1 MKIKTFILTFLIMSC
16 PFLFG
21 QQHFDP
27 DVPTGYET
35 EKTITAKIVLDGETL
50 KDASYEIATYV
61 GDKCEG
67 VSTIDAETDLPNGMD
82 DVYYTSIVVHG
93 DNNTGNIHFRLWN
106 GTNEYVSLNKIP
118 FNGSEWTADE
128 ELGSLADLYVINFKS
143 VAQIEGTEFDVVY
156 PSLQEAIDACKE
168 GDNTIEL
175 LADNAED
182 VTIKQVEGVNVTIDG
197 GTSRYD
203 YSGTITIHGNARYQ
217 GEETLTFKNIDFTTN
232 EAGHYFIDS
241 NSTASAERYAHN
253 VTVKDCNFTATDAG
267 VNSAVAMRIRQG
279 FDIAINGGTFTNL
292 HSALQAY
299 GNAGI
304 TVSDITL
311 IGKNGISAGTST
323 GVVIKNSNITATGYG
338 VRADGSGAYE
348 MTLTDNTISAELPV
362 VVRKAT
368 GDYKLKVDGGSYTAS
383 NDEGYDVVFTNGD
396 DGTYEAPTGV
406 FQLTIVEDTE
416 LNVFPVYVAKIGTKG
431 YQSLAEAIAAVGDGE
446 VVIELLADVTFDY
459 NARDAYGTTGT
470 TSLIINGNGKTLT
483 LNQKNSDWSSF
494 GLANAD
500 AKVVFNN
507 MTIEKTGYGDTSG
520 AWNTHAIIF
529 SSKVEMTNVTVNNSM
544 AVQNGATLTNVT
556 INEANGY
563 YGLWINGN
571 GQSVTMNGGSI
582 TATNGGRGIKIADQY
597 INAPASVTLNVTGT
611 TFNTA
616 KKAAVLVSS
625 KAGAVITASNVDI
638 TNVAAD
644 NANFAWVDEDW
655 AAHYGKVTVEGGDLG
670 QENLPSFAAALMN
683 SDKVEGYY
691 ETLPEAVAAAQDGNT
706 ITMLKNDNVTATV
719 EVNNNITIDLNGK
732 TVTANCKKAFEV
744 YANATIKNGAIEA
757 AQRCV
762 ATRKAVK
769 LTLTDVTLIADEY
782 TTHGNPQPLTIGGSE
797 NGTKV
802 VMTNVNISA
811 AAGYGIITF
820 VETELTANESVISG
834 YSALYV
840 KPGSDNSEFKFVKS
854 DLSGST
860 IGNDVEGN
868 SFSTIAVRANNV
880 AVNVDAEST
889 VTANGDHCYA
899 ISFKSSSQ
907 NEAATGSSVTVAGV
921 ITGNI
926 LDAAPNGN
934 TVKVKAEYADE
945 LLAEGYAT
953 TEADADGLVK
963 VSGPA
968 VAKIGETYYA
978 TLDEAFAAAQNG
990 NEVKILVAGTYA
1002 LTTSGKNI
1010 TITGA
1015 VDGVVF
1021 DNIGAKNMGSANV
1034 TFNKVTFDYYP
1045 NVNYTGLQHSGNLVY
1060 NDCTINGQVFLY
1072 GTSETFNNC
1081 TFNQNSAD
1089 AYNVWTYGAK
1099 EVAFNECTFNSAGK
1113 SVLIYSEDENLF
1125 NDVAV
1130 TKCTFKATSSVDGKA
1145 AIEMDS
1151 SLTRGIKLTIDGE
1164 TTATGFGSGNVSNN
1178 SLWNNKKGNN
1188 DMANNDITV
1197 VVNNVT
1203 VLKPWA
1209 PVAKIGETPYE
1220 TLAKAISAATAGQT
1234 ITICS
1239 DVNENVTINK
1249 NLTIDGG
1256 DNNYTGTMTANAGLT
1271 VTVQN
1276 IDFVGGGFDKSTKST
1291 TGNYTI
1297 KNCTFEDD
1305 GDYAYPVRFKGANS
1319 VTIED
1324 CTVKNYKY
1332 SFLYITSGTNSVS
1345 VKNVTVE
1352 DCPNY
1357 AVYFASGVNSAIIEN
1372 LTVKNSDNGFV
1383 INNTANRALTLKNCK
1398 LENVGTAVAEANG
1411 TNTITCTLLGT
1422 NDFGTSASSQ
1432 YAKYV
1437 LAEADATLT
1446 APDGYNVTTS
1456 VVNYLVKHENGV
1468 YVVKPAVAKIGET
1481 YYETLTEAINAA
1493 DDGATI
1499 QLLPVTINEYVA
1511 PWITDTQ
1518 HTSEKSITIVGS
1530 KDDEGKLATTLTA
1543 GMYLG
1548 YDDSQCRE
1556 HTIVV
1561 EDVKFEGKG
1570 LKVACQQN
1578 VTIEGNQFN
1587 DITEGQAIAVVG
1599 KNINSVVKDNVIDNV
1614 AAAQGIELRNT
1625 LTATVEGNTISN
1637 TGHNALQITS
1647 QVGATASEIN
1657 VINNT
1662 MSNWGKGGE
1671 GRAMR
1676 INNIVTANIN
1686 DNVMTHAAAPEEFI
1700 KVTGSTTLDAS
1711 ENYWNGVSPLTD
1723 GMFTG
1728 VEGDLVPVL
1737 KSYYTD
1743 AEKQNLVVLSPS
1755 VAKIGE
1761 EYYPSLAAAV
1771 SAAQQGKTIVLLADI
1786 TEDVTVDKS
1795 LTIDGK
1801 AEGASA
1807 NSKYTGKMTVNTSLN
1822 INIRNIDFVKGY
1834 IDELGGEHGY
1844 FTIVNCNFDGVDKSI
1859 GYAVTV
1865 RGGDELT
1872 IENSTAKN
1880 YDYGMVYIPSAVAN
1894 IAIKDVEVSNV
1905 IAAFNISYS
1914 GDGTFEN
1921 VEVKDVTYG
1930 LHVQNYGARTFTLN
1944 DCVMNN
1950 VDYPTYIQQRSTA
1963 KVTFKFNNVLGYKE
1977 TINSGSNQAKYGI
1990 YVLTSTA
1997 AKLTN
2002 VADDF
2007 NVTVS
2012 DDLADNGYVVEYNE
2026 GVYSVVAGNVLNS
2039 TTGKKY
2045 ATIQDAIDAAVDNDV
2060 IVLLEDV
2067 KLSDEDV
2074 VYPIEN
2080 NSDVKVMLSVKGK
2093 DITLDLN
2100 EKTIEVD
2107 YEGGLYLYAVVFVE
2121 DGADLTV
2128 TGNGKIDVLHDE
2140 NSYVQQNDVT
2150 RYNVAY
2156 MFWKRGNTGSLVI
2169 ENGTFHAYDLEDSII
2184 YTNGDGI
2191 VTVKGGNFSIDMVDD
2206 QSPWIFNGQGQNTK
2220 KVIVEGGTFNA
2231 DINHQFWAN
2240 EVYVPETLA
2249 LQYNG
2254 DEEGTWTVVESV
2266 AYVEEIATSTGSTV
2280 RKVGYATIE
2289 DAIEAIGIRNT
2300 NKTVTMLKNV
2310 VLENTITIAVGE
2322 DVILDLNGKV
2332 VSYESAVV
2340 GEDMITN
2347 KGKLTIESSVEGG
2360 KLTYKNTDETGEN
2373 VTISTISTE
2382 PGSELIINGG
2392 IIENTSLA
2400 NNTSNVLVP
2409 YTIDILT
2416 NGNLGD
2422 VTVTINGGSI
2432 ISENYIAIRQFVNG
2446 NVCNNSLTVKGGSI
2460 TAKKR
2465 AINVQDAQGG
2475 GQVKN
2480 CAKLHVEK
2488 GEITATEDGGYS
2500 ICNFAN
2506 SENISVI
2513 GGTFV
2518 GAVYSAVNG
2527 IISGGTFDA
2536 EPYYAYCAEGFAAV
2550 NNGDGTWT
2558 VMPVQE
2564 QSLVKGWNWYSTYLD
2579 IETADLTGALGSN
2592 GVQIKNQDG
2601 GKTFYVSQREVWE
2614 GSLTLEHDKMYMIN
2628 VLEACSLQL
2637 AADVVDATSYDIE
2650 LRKGWSWIGYPSNQ
2664 EIDIN
2669 TALANFTEPNE
2680 GDRIKSQYN
2689 GYAEYRWGK
2698 WRGTLKTLVPGIGY
2712 MYNNKTET
2720 VKSFRYNFTPVTTSR
2735 GTVEANVT
2743 AENNYWT
2750 PNATKYPFNMT
2761 MTAVVDG
2768 LTDANYEVAAFV
2780 NGEVRGSARP
2790 IYVEPMDAYVLFLTI
2805 HGEDVEEMSFRLY
2818 DIDNDT
2824 EYDLSDRIN
2833 YSNNAE
2839 VGSLDNPY
2847 TFSRGT
2853 TGIGEASMSEVNI
2866 YPNPTTTGTEINLE
2880 ATCDKVEV
2888 FNALGV
2894 KVAEYQNVDT
2904 IDALETAGIYVIR
2917 ITNNGNVQNCRLV
2930 VK

>member
-762 ATRKAVK
+762 DTRKAVK

-782 TTHGNPQPLTIGGSE
+782 TTHGNPQPLTIAGSE

-1151 SLTRGIKLTIDGE
+1151 SSTRGIKLTIDGE

-1834 IDELGGEHGY
+1834 IDELGGAHGY

-1905 IAAFNISYS
+1905 AAAFNISYS

-1921 VEVKDVTYG
+1921 VKVVENVTYG
-1930 LHVQNYGARTFTLN
+1930 IHFQIYGSRTYTVKNCDLKGATNPFRFW
-1944 DCVMNN
+1944 DKSNN
-1950 VDYPTYIQQRSTA
+1950 TA
-1963 KVTFKFNNVLGYKE
+1963 KVTVVFEGNNDLGTK
-1977 TINSGSNQAKYGI
+1977 GI
-1990 YVLTSTA
+1990 TVNAGELQLATDATLTA
-1997 AKLTN
+1997 AEGLNIKATEE
-2002 VADDF
+2002 
-2007 NVTVS
+2007 
-2012 DDLADNGYVVEYNE
+2012 GYVVEYNE
-2026 GVYSVVAGNVLNS
+2026 GVYSVVPGNIALERNGEIV
-2039 TTGKKY
+2039 KKF
-2045 ATIQDAIDAAVDNDV
+2045 ATIQDAIDAAAENNDKIVVLKDVDLSTNEC
-2060 IVLLEDV
+2060 VLLD
-2067 KLSDEDV
+2067 
-2074 VYPIEN
+2074 
-2080 NSDVKVMLSVKGK
+2080 NSYNTYFKVEGK
-2093 DITLDLN
+2093 TVTVDLN
-2100 EKTIEVD
+2100 GMTISGE
-2107 YEGGLYLYAVVFVE
+2107 YASSPMLVGVFST
-2121 DGADLTV
+2121 DNNGHLT
-2128 TGNGKIDVLHDE
+2128 
-2140 NSYVQQNDVT
+2140 
-2150 RYNVAY
+2150 
-2156 MFWKRGNTGSLVI
+2156 
-2169 ENGTFHAYDLEDSII
+2169 LEDSSDGKTGAVNVTTAEGYTVYSLIANYEPGCSITINGGTYTLDKAHDSHI
-2184 YTNGDGI
+2184 YSGSTNDGTQG
-2191 VTVKGGNFSIDMVDD
+2191 VTVNGGTFKLENVGTGLNGKPWMFNVLGSNDRNVVVKGG
-2206 QSPWIFNGQGQNTK
+2206 
-2220 KVIVEGGTFNA
+2220 TFDA
-2231 DINHQFWAN
+2231 DINHQFWAK

-2249 LQYNG
+2249 LQNNG
-2254 DEEGTWTVVESV
+2254 NGTWTVVASV
-2266 AYVEEIATSTGSTV
+2266 AYVEETATSTGSTA

-2579 IETADLTGALGSN
+2579 IETADLTSAMGSN
-2592 GVQIKNQDG
+2592 GDEIKDQDG
-2601 GKTFYVSQREVWE
+2601 GKTLYISQLNKWS
-2614 GSLTLEHDKMYMIN
+2614 GSLVIDLSKMYMIN
-2628 VLEACSLQL
+2628 VLEACSLKV
-2637 AADVVDATSYDIE
+2637 AADVVDATSYEIK

-2689 GYAEYRWGK
+2689 GYAEYRWGE
-2698 WRGTLKTLVPGIGY
+2698 WRGSLKTLVPGIGY